1 MRAEGSV
8 GWGEPR
14 PSTDRRLPLEV
25 LAAAFLFNLGQGVL
39 RPSLPL
45 FLQKMFAANYR
56 MVTAIP
62 VAFGAGRWVANL
74 PTAYLL
80 DRIGRR
86 ALIVGGLLVIAISD
100 LACAVTPIY
109 RLFLGLRGVA
119 GAGWAMFGTIATTT
133 MVDRSATD
141 QRGRRVSI
149 FLMTET
155 LGLLLGTA
163 AGGWLYQ
170 NLGVVSPFVL
180 EAGCMFAA
188 ALAVVSYRT
197 EALDTDPSAPAAAQM
212 GLRFGSILRAP
223 GVLLMSLTN
232 AALTA
237 IHTGVV
243 VFLFPLYVVE
253 RAGLRPSA
261 IGWIVSLNVLGR
273 LVGLWLGGKVSDRSG
288 RLAVLVPGL
297 LSYGAVLATLTVL
310 AHPVLLALW
319 SLFLGAAGGLVAG
332 LPTVVIGDR
341 VAAPLRGIAI
351 GWMRTVTDGGF
362 LVGPLVMGAVADAFG
377 LAAPFVAAGALTGV
391 LAGACL
397 LDRGAT

>member
-1 MRAEGSV
+1 
-8 GWGEPR
+8 
-14 PSTDRRLPLEV
+14 V

-45 FLQKMFAANYR
+45 FLQEVFAANYR

-62 VAFGAGRWVANL
+62 VVFGAGRWVANL
-74 PTAYLL
+74 PTGYLL
-80 DRIGRR
+80 DRVGRR
-86 ALIVGGLLVIAISD
+86 RLIVGGLLVIAVSD
-100 LACAVTPIY
+100 LACAVVSIY
-109 RLFLGLRGVA
+109 RFFLGLRGVA

-133 MVDRSATD
+133 MVDRSATER
-141 QRGRRVSI
+141 RGRRVSLL
-149 FLMTET
+149 LMTET
-155 LGLLLGTA
+155 LGLLLGSA

-170 NLGVVSPFVL
+170 GLGVVSPFVF
-180 EAGCMFAA
+180 EAGCMLVA
-188 ALAVVSYRT
+188 ALVVVSYRT
-197 EALDTDPSAPAAAQM
+197 PALDTDPSAPAAALA
-212 GLRFGSILRAP
+212 GRHFGSILRER

-237 IHTGVV
+237 IHTGAI

-261 IGWIVSLNVLGR
+261 LGWIVSLNVLGR
-273 LVGLWLGGKVSDRSG
+273 LVGLWLGGTLSDRSG
-288 RLAVLVPGL
+288 RM
-297 LSYGAVLATLTVL
+297 AVLAPGLVGYGALLAALAIL
-310 AHPVLLALW
+310 AHPVLLGLW

-351 GWMRTVTDGGF
+351 GWLRTVTDGGF
-362 LVGPLVMGAVADAFG
+362 LVGPLVMGAVADTFG
-377 LAAPFVAAGALTGV
+377 LASPFVVAGVLTGV

-397 LDRGAT
+397 LDRDAT

>member
-1 MRAEGSV
+1 LSEERKGT
-8 GWGEPR
+8 G
-14 PSTDRRLPLEV
+14 RRLALEV

-45 FLQKMFAANYR
+45 FLQEMFAANYR

-62 VAFGAGRWVANL
+62 VVFGAGRWVANL
-74 PTAYLL
+74 PTGYLL
-80 DRIGRR
+80 DRVGRR
-86 ALIVGGLLVIAISD
+86 RLIVGGLLVIAVSD
-100 LACAVTPIY
+100 LACAVVSIY
-109 RLFLGLRGVA
+109 RFFLGLRGVA

-133 MVDRSATD
+133 MVDRSATER
-141 QRGRRVSI
+141 RGRRVSLL
-149 FLMTET
+149 LMTET
-155 LGLLLGTA
+155 LGLLLGSA

-170 NLGVVSPFVL
+170 GLGVVSPFVF
-180 EAGCMFAA
+180 EAGCMLVA
-188 ALAVVSYRT
+188 ALVVVSYRT
-197 EALDTDPSAPAAAQM
+197 PALDTDPSAPAAALA
-212 GLRFGSILRAP
+212 GRHFGSILRER

-237 IHTGVV
+237 IHTGAI

-261 IGWIVSLNVLGR
+261 LGWIVSLNVLGR
-273 LVGLWLGGKVSDRSG
+273 LVGLWLGGTLSDRSG
-288 RLAVLVPGL
+288 RM
-297 LSYGAVLATLTVL
+297 AVLAPGLVGYGALLAALAIL
-310 AHPVLLALW
+310 AHPVLLGLW

-351 GWMRTVTDGGF
+351 GWLRTVTDGGF
-362 LVGPLVMGAVADAFG
+362 LVGPLVMGAVADTFG
-377 LAAPFVAAGALTGV
+377 LAAPFVVAGVLTGV

-397 LDRGAT
+397 LDRDAT